1 MNAVLELP
9 KTTES
14 KIKSRKVEK
23 ADVVE
28 RVILHG
34 ISWETYERILAEYED
49 VSSPH
54 FTYSDG
60 DLEIMV
66 MGFQHETL
74 KMDLSELVTEIAR
87 VLEIDYKNSG
97 STTFRKK
104 KKQKGFE
111 GDSTFYFENVE
122 VVRRK
127 KEIDL
132 SKGDPPPELVIE
144 IDITHGS
151 LPRFPI
157 FAGIG
162 IKEVWRFE
170 EDEVKIYRL
179 EGENYKE
186 VSESV
191 CLPNVKSE
199 IVTDLLFA
207 AQELKRMDWV
217 KLIHRKI
224 KQ

>member
-9 KTTES
+9 KTTKAKIANRTQS
-14 KIKSRKVEK
+14 KIE
-23 ADVVE
+23 VVE
-28 RVILHG
+28 RVILHN
-34 ISWETYERILAEYED
+34 ISWETYERILADYED

-54 FTYSDG
+54 FAYCDG

-74 KMDLSELVTEIAR
+74 KMELSELVAEIAR
-87 VLEIDYKNSG
+87 VLEIDYKSAG
-97 STTFRKK
+97 STTFRKEK
-104 KKQKGFE
+104 KKKGFE
-111 GDSTFYFENVE
+111 GDATFYFENVE
-122 VVRRK
+122 TVRRK

-144 IDITHGS
+144 VDITHGS

-162 IKEVWRFE
+162 IAEVWRF
-170 EDEVKIYRL
+170 DGDDVKIYRL
-179 EGENYKE
+179 ENDKYQQ
-186 VSESV
+186 VAESV
-191 CLPNVKSE
+191 CLPGVKSE

-207 AQELKRMDWV
+207 AQELKKMDWV
-217 KLIHRKI
+217 KLIHQTI
-224 KQ
+224 KK

>member
-1 MNAVLELP
+1 MEAVLEIP
-9 KTTES
+9 KVKT
-14 KIKSRKVEK
+14 KIKNRNGAKTN
-23 ADVVE
+23 VVE

-54 FTYSDG
+54 FAYSDG

-74 KMDLSELVTEIAR
+74 KMKLSELVTEIAR
-87 VLEIDYKNSG
+87 VLEIDYESSG
-97 STTFRKK
+97 STTFRKE

-111 GDSTFYFENVE
+111 GDSTYYFENVE

-151 LPRFPI
+151 LPI

-162 IKEVWRFE
+162 IKEVWRFDGE
-170 EDEVKIYRL
+170 EVRFYRL
-179 EGENYKE
+179 ENENYKE
-186 VSESV
+186 VAESV

-199 IVTDLLFA
+199 IVTELLFN
-207 AQELKRMDWV
+207 AQEMKRLDWV
-217 KLIHRKI
+217 KLIHQKI
-224 KQ
+224 TR

>member
-14 KIKSRKVEK
+14 KIKTRKVEK

-34 ISWETYERILAEYED
+34 ISWETYERILADYED
-49 VSSPH
+49 VCSPH
-54 FTYSDG
+54 FTYCDG

-66 MGFQHETL
+66 MGFQHESL
-74 KMDLSELVTEIAR
+74 KMKLSELITEIAR
-87 VLEIDYKNSG
+87 VLEIDYESSG
-97 STTFRKK
+97 STTFRKQ

-111 GDSTFYFENVE
+111 GDSTYYFENAE
-122 VVRRK
+122 VVRGK
-127 KEIDL
+127 KEINL

-151 LPRFPI
+151 LQRFPI

-170 EDEVKIYRL
+170 DDEVKFYRL
-179 EGENYKE
+179 ENENYKE

-191 CLPNVKSE
+191 CLPNIKSE

>member
-1 MNAVLELP
+1 MNAVLDLP

-14 KIKSRKVEK
+14 KIKNRHGAKTE
-23 ADVVE
+23 VVE

-34 ISWETYERILAEYED
+34 ISWDTYERILAEYED
-49 VSSPH
+49 VSNPH
-54 FTYSDG
+54 FAYCDG

-66 MGFQHETL
+66 LGFQHETF
-74 KMDLSELVTEIAR
+74 KTKLSELVTEIAR
-87 VLEIDYKNSG
+87 VLEIDYKSSG

-122 VVRRK
+122 AVRRK

-162 IKEVWRFE
+162 IKEVWRFDS
-170 EDEVKIYRL
+170 DEVKFYRL
-179 EGENYKE
+179 ENENYKQ
-186 VSESV
+186 VVESI

-199 IVTDLLFA
+199 VVTDLLFA
-207 AQELKRMDWV
+207 AQELKKMDWV